1 MKNAYEMLKLPN
13 DQRAIVEHLKAEKHQ
28 IDLIVAGIS
37 DAFAEH
43 VRSLIQSSY
52 IASKDDSS
60 WQNR

>member
-1 MKNAYEMLKLPN
+1 MKNAYELLKLPN
-13 DQRAIVEHLKAEKHQ
+13 NQQAIVEHLKAEKHQ

-52 IASKDDSS
+52 AASKDDSS
-60 WQNR
+60 RQNR

>member
-1 MKNAYEMLKLPN
+1 MKNAYELLKLPN
-13 DQRAIVEHLKAEKHQ
+13 NKQAIVEHLKAEKRQ

-52 IASKDDSS
+52 AANKDDSRQK
-60 WQNR
+60 W